1 MYSAITIILFVL
13 FPLIYGYQ
21 NLPNVDVA
29 IVGAGLSGLS
39 TAKDLAKAGRSFVI
53 FEARDRVGGRVLN
66 NQLPNKGIV
75 EVGAQFVGPTQG
87 RVLDLAQSLGLST
100 FKTFN
105 SGNTTLFRNGTRSVF
120 NGTFTTGDVPISPE
134 GLTQAGRALL
144 LLDTMATELDVDA
157 PWSHS
162 RSVNWDSETVQSW
175 LNREAP
181 HPDAQF
187 LLTQGLQSVFS
198 TEPREQSLLYTLAY
212 IAAAGNATTRGT
224 FERLIDVA
232 GGAQEQRIVGGTQLL
247 AIRLAERIG
256 LSNIIFNAP
265 VRNIELKGETY
276 LVSSNNQSVIAKHV
290 VVAMSPPLAS
300 RITYQPLLPAA
311 RDHLTQRMPMGSIGR
326 AFAAYAT
333 PFWREAGLNGQ
344 VVSDT
349 GAVRI
354 TFDSSPDDGSF
365 GIMMG
370 FIEADEMRRLDRL
383 PEHEI
388 IEEITKDLVRY
399 FGPRAANVQNWV
411 IQRWDLE
418 QFSRGGPAA
427 YAPPG
432 VLTAYGTSLKSP
444 HGRLHFAGT
453 EASSFWVG
461 FMDGAI
467 RSGERVATEIL
478 MDL

>member
-1 MYSAITIILFVL
+1 MYRVILLFL
-13 FPLIYGYQ
+13 FPLIYGSQ
-21 NLPNVDVA
+21 AHPIVDVA

-39 TAKDLAKAGRSFVI
+39 TANDLAKAGKSFVI

-66 NQLPNKGIV
+66 TQLPDEGIV
-75 EVGAQFVGPTQG
+75 EVGAEFVGPTQD
-87 RVLDLAQSLGLST
+87 RVLSLAQSLGLST
-100 FKTFN
+100 FNTFN
-105 SGNTTLFRNGTRSVF
+105 LGNTTIFRNGTRSTF
-120 NGTFTTGDVPISPE
+120 NGTFTAGEVPIAPE
-134 GLTQAGRALL
+134 GLVQAGRALV
-144 LLDTMATELDVDA
+144 LLDTMATELNINT

-162 RSVNWDSETVQSW
+162 QSIEWDSETVQSW
-175 LNREAP
+175 LDREAP

-212 IAAAGNATTRGT
+212 IAAAGNATTRGS
-224 FERLIDVA
+224 FERLVNVA

-256 LSNIIFNAP
+256 LDNIIFNAP
-265 VRNIELKGETY
+265 VETIKLNGETY
-276 LVSSNNQSVIAKHV
+276 LVSSNTRSVRAKHV
-290 VVAMSPPLAS
+290 VVAMSPPMAS

-311 RDHLTQRMPMGSIGR
+311 RDQLTQRMPMGSIGK
-326 AFAAYAT
+326 AFATYT
-333 PFWREAGLNGQ
+333 KPFWREAGLNGQ
-344 VVSDT
+344 VLSDT
-349 GAVRI
+349 GAVRA

-365 GIMMG
+365 GVMMG

-388 IEEITKDLVRY
+388 IEEITEDLIRY
-399 FGPRAANVQNWV
+399 FGPKAADAQNWV

-418 QFSRGGPAA
+418 QFSRGGPVA

-444 HGRLHFAGT
+444 NGKLHFAGT
-453 EASSFWVG
+453 EASSFWIG
-461 FMDGAI
+461 YMDGAI

-478 MDL
+478 VNF

>member
-1 MYSAITIILFVL
+1 MYSAIKIILFVL

-75 EVGAQFVGPTQG
+75 EVGAQFVGPTQD

-105 SGNTTLFRNGTRSVF
+105 SGNTTLFHNGTRSVF

-144 LLDTMATELDVDA
+144 LLDTMATKLDVDA
-157 PWSHS
+157 PWNHS
-162 RSVNWDSETVQSW
+162 QSIDWDSETVPSW

-187 LLTQGLQSVFS
+187 LLTQ
-198 TEPREQSLLYTLAY
+198 
-212 IAAAGNATTRGT
+212 AAAGNATTRGT

-247 AIRLAERIG
+247 AIRLAERVG

-265 VRNIELKGETY
+265 VRNIELKDETY

-311 RDHLTQRMPMGSIGR
+311 RDHLTQRMPMGSIGK

-383 PEHEI
+383 PEREI
-388 IEEITKDLVRY
+388 TEEITKDLVRY

-418 QFSRGGPAA
+418 QFSRGGPVA

-478 MDL
+478 MEL

>member
-1 MYSAITIILFVL
+1 M
-13 FPLIYGYQ
+13 
-21 NLPNVDVA
+21 
-29 IVGAGLSGLS
+29 
-39 TAKDLAKAGRSFVI
+39 
-53 FEARDRVGGRVLN
+53 
-66 NQLPNKGIV
+66 
-75 EVGAQFVGPTQG
+75 
-87 RVLDLAQSLGLST
+87 
-100 FKTFN
+100 
-105 SGNTTLFRNGTRSVF
+105 
-120 NGTFTTGDVPISPE
+120 
-134 GLTQAGRALL
+134 
-144 LLDTMATELDVDA
+144 
-157 PWSHS
+157 
-162 RSVNWDSETVQSW
+162 
-175 LNREAP
+175 
-181 HPDAQF
+181 
-187 LLTQGLQSVFS
+187 
-198 TEPREQSLLYTLAY
+198 
-212 IAAAGNATTRGT
+212 
-224 FERLIDVA
+224 
-232 GGAQEQRIVGGTQLL
+232 
-247 AIRLAERIG
+247 
-256 LSNIIFNAP
+256 
-265 VRNIELKGETY
+265 
-276 LVSSNNQSVIAKHV
+276 
-290 VVAMSPPLAS
+290 
-300 RITYQPLLPAA
+300 
-311 RDHLTQRMPMGSIGR
+311 
-326 AFAAYAT
+326 
-333 PFWREAGLNGQ
+333 
-344 VVSDT
+344 VSDT